1 MKKIYIALLLSFMIA
16 TPALAD
22 NTGKAYIAADVGRAI
37 FVPAIIYDNPAMVR
51 IAGGYHFSPMFAAEI
66 GYTKFSD
73 LTAAVTGG
81 TSSGTISI
89 STSSLQAVAVARL
102 PLNSKFDLTAK
113 LGMSN
118 NAISAKATGNITLIN
133 SNLSTTSLMYG
144 VGAQYHLNP
153 QFSVRA
159 QYEDY
164 GALPDSSPTIKLTA
178 FSAGVVYNF

>member
-1 MKKIYIALLLSFMIA
+1 MKKIYIAMLLSLIFA

-22 NTGKAYIAADVGRAI
+22 SSGKAYIAADVGRAT
-37 FVPAIIYDNPAMVR
+37 FVPATIYDNPGMVR
-51 IAGGYHFSPMFAAEI
+51 IAGGYHFSPLFAAEI

-73 LTAAVTGG
+73 LTAAVRGG

-102 PLNSKFDLTAK
+102 PLNSTFDLTAK

-118 NAISAKATGNITLIN
+118 NAISAKETGNTTLTN
-133 SNLSTTSLMYG
+133 DNFSTTSLMYG
-144 VGAQYHLNP
+144 VGAQYHVTS
-153 QFSVRA
+153 QVSVRA